1 MDNLKPKKLAI
12 LFILQILEKYSDES
26 HPLTQEDIARYLSK
40 DYSIEIERKAIGR
53 NISLLK
59 EAGFEIEFTNKMG
72 SYLCREF
79 EDSELRLLID
89 GIRFSKY
96 IKKSYSDDIVNRLL
110 DMGTPSLRERMS
122 AVKYVSGN
130 SEIKESQLF
139 LRIDD
144 LSAAISEKKKVAFRY
159 LEYDVNKEL
168 SPVWGEKIIVTPKEL
183 VATNGN
189 YYLIGL
195 IDGNTQYTNFRL
207 EKIRDITILGDSA
220 DTSAKFDLKEYLST
234 HPLMYCGEPITATL
248 RVSIIIMGDVVDFFG
263 TNFITIQKREIDGN
277 ELTDYIEIVVRTNE
291 WDIMDFAL
299 RNAFFVEVL
308 SPDNIRLKL
317 KREAQSLIGKYK

>member
-1 MDNLKPKKLAI
+1 MNTLEPKKLALLRI
-12 LFILQILEKYSDES
+12 FQILEKYSDES

-40 DYSIEIERKAIGR
+40 GYGIEIERKAIGR
-53 NISLLK
+53 NIALLK
-59 EAGFEIEFTNKMG
+59 EAGFEIEFINKTG
-72 SYLCREF
+72 SYLRRDF

-110 DMGTPSLRERMS
+110 DMGTPSFRESMS

-189 YYLIGL
+189 YYLIGR
-195 IDGNTQYTNFRL
+195 IDGNSQYTNFRL
-207 EKIRDITILGDSA
+207 EKVRDIKILDDSA
-220 DTSAKFDLKEYLST
+220 DASANFDLKEYLST
-234 HPLMYCGEPITATL
+234 HPLMYCGEPVTATL

-263 TNFITIQKREIDGN
+263 TGFTIQEKEIDGN
-277 ELTDYIEIVVRTNE
+277 ELTDYIEIVVRANE
-291 WDIMDFAL
+291 WDIIDFAL
-299 RNAFFVEVL
+299 RNAYFVEVL

-317 KREAQSLIGKYK
+317 KRNAQSLIEKYAR